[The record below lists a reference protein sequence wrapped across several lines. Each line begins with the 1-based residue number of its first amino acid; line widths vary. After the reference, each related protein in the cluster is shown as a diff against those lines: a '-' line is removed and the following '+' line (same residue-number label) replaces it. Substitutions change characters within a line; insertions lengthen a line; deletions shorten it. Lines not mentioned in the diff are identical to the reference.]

1 MKIISPSLLNSDT
14 YQIKEQFEALEK
26 CLSARNASCRR
37 AAMPFFVESFCTYG
51 IIASNILFEA
61 RAFLHIW

>member
-26 CLSARNASCRR
+26 CGINYIHIDITDGH
-37 AAMPFFVESFCTYG
+37 FVPIWRKYSKRSEKTY
-51 IIASNILFEA
+51 
-61 RAFLHIW
+61 

>member
-26 CLSARNASCRR
+26 C
-37 AAMPFFVESFCTYG
+37 G
-51 IIASNILFEA
+51 ITTFILI
-61 RAFLHIW
+61 LQMDILYQ

>member
-26 CLSARNASCRR
+26 CLSA
-37 AAMPFFVESFCTYG
+37 
-51 IIASNILFEA
+51 
-61 RAFLHIW
+61 

>member
-26 CLSARNASCRR
+26 CGTT
-37 AAMPFFVESFCTYG
+37 F
-51 IIASNILFEA
+51 ILI
-61 RAFLHIW
+61 LQMDILYQ